1 MRAGVVAFVRS
12 ELPQQMNRP
21 TRVAFR
27 QRECSRK
34 VSLASQVNRL
44 NKVRLASQV
53 NRLDNVNCRNKRA
66 ISSNGRSCKVSLASQ
81 VDRLNKVSFASHVYR
96 LDNGSRRNTE
106 TVNGN
111 NRTTD
116 LYPQSVLPSAVS
128 VVLVDPVPPSGKR

>member
-44 NKVRLASQV
+44 NKVILASQE
-53 NRLDNVNCRNKRA
+53 
-66 ISSNGRSCKVSLASQ
+66 
-81 VDRLNKVSFASHVYR
+81 DRLNKVSLASHVYR

-128 VVLVDPVPPSGKR
+128 VVLVDSVPPSGKR

>member
-27 QRECSRK
+27 QGECSRK
-34 VSLASQVNRL
+34 V
-44 NKVRLASQV
+44 
-53 NRLDNVNCRNKRA
+53 
-66 ISSNGRSCKVSLASQ
+66 ILASQ

-116 LYPQSVLPSAVS
+116 LSPQSVLPSAVS

>member
-44 NKVRLASQV
+44 NKVRLASQE
-53 NRLDNVNCRNKRA
+53 
-66 ISSNGRSCKVSLASQ
+66 
-81 VDRLNKVSFASHVYR
+81 DRLNKVSLASHVYR

-116 LYPQSVLPSAVS
+116 LYPQSVLPRAVS
-128 VVLVDPVPPSGKR
+128 VVWVDPVPQSGKRSRPMTQRETMDDT

>member
-27 QRECSRK
+27 QGECSRK
-34 VSLASQVNRL
+34 VILASQM
-44 NKVRLASQV
+44 
-53 NRLDNVNCRNKRA
+53 
-66 ISSNGRSCKVSLASQ
+66 
-81 VDRLNKVSFASHVYR
+81 DRLN
-96 LDNGSRRNTE
+96 NGSRRNTE
-106 TVNGN
+106 TENGN

-128 VVLVDPVPPSGKR
+128 VVLVDSVPPSGKR

>member
-44 NKVRLASQV
+44 
-53 NRLDNVNCRNKRA
+53 DNVNCRNKRA

-81 VDRLNKVSFASHVYR
+81 VDRFN
-96 LDNGSRRNTE
+96 NMSRRTK
-106 TVNGN
+106 
-111 NRTTD
+111 RTT
-116 LYPQSVLPSAVS
+116 PIMGSIPARGVFP
-128 VVLVDPVPPSGKR
+128 

>member
-53 NRLDNVNCRNKRA
+53 NRLNKV
-66 ISSNGRSCKVSLASQ
+66 ILASQ
-81 VDRLNKVSFASHVYR
+81 EDRLNKVSLASHVYR

-116 LYPQSVLPSAVS
+116 LYPQSVLSSAVS
-128 VVLVDPVPPSGKR
+128 VVLVDPVLPSGKR

>member
-44 NKVRLASQV
+44 NKVILASQE
-53 NRLDNVNCRNKRA
+53 
-66 ISSNGRSCKVSLASQ
+66 
-81 VDRLNKVSFASHVYR
+81 DRLNKVSLASHVYR

-116 LYPQSVLPSAVS
+116 LYPQSVLPRAVS
-128 VVLVDPVPPSGKR
+128 VVWVDPVPQSGKRSRPMTQRETMDDT

>member
-34 VSLASQVNRL
+34 VSLASQVNHL
-44 NKVRLASQV
+44 NKVILASQE
-53 NRLDNVNCRNKRA
+53 
-66 ISSNGRSCKVSLASQ
+66 
-81 VDRLNKVSFASHVYR
+81 DRLNKVSLASHVYR

-116 LYPQSVLPSAVS
+116 LYPQSVLPRAVS
-128 VVLVDPVPPSGKR
+128 VVWVDPVPQSGKRSRPMTQRETMDDT

>member
-44 NKVRLASQV
+44 NKVILASQE
-53 NRLDNVNCRNKRA
+53 
-66 ISSNGRSCKVSLASQ
+66 
-81 VDRLNKVSFASHVYR
+81 DRLNKVSLASHVYR

-116 LYPQSVLPSAVS
+116 LYPQSVLPRAVS
-128 VVLVDPVPPSGKR
+128 VVLVDPVPQSGKRSRPMTQRETMDDT

>member
-27 QRECSRK
+27 QGECSRK
-34 VSLASQVNRL
+34 VSLASQVNCL
-44 NKVRLASQV
+44 NKVIFASQE
-53 NRLDNVNCRNKRA
+53 
-66 ISSNGRSCKVSLASQ
+66 
-81 VDRLNKVSFASHVYR
+81 DRLNKVSLASHVYR

-116 LYPQSVLPSAVS
+116 LYPQSVLSSAVS
-128 VVLVDPVPPSGKR
+128 VVWVDPVPQSGKRSRPMTQRETMDDT